1 MNSDEWVTMWWVEMG
16 QELITAIFTHYEF
29 PKNKWTYSSV
39 KKKKKKNSNNNYIVH
54 GE

>member
-1 MNSDEWVTMWWVEMG
+1 MNSDEWVTMWSVEMG

-29 PKNKWTYSSV
+29 PKNEWTYCSV
-39 KKKKKKNSNNNYIVH
+39 KKKNSNNNYIVN